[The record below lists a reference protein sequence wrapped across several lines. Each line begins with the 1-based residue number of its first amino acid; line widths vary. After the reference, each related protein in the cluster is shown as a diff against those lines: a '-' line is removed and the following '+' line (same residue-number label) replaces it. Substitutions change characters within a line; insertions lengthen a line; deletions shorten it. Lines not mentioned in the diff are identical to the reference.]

1 MPDSIQV
8 DGAIIWSKT
17 EYWSSKLAPEA
28 SLLCHEISFIV
39 DQSATINQG
48 YNNNSTMMED
58 SQELDRLEQECTS
71 MICLLKELERE
82 ELELLQQN
90 KILAREA
97 LLCGYQP
104 HLLEPPAP
112 KRRRIIKK
120 KEEE

>member
-1 MPDSIQV
+1 
-8 DGAIIWSKT
+8 
-17 EYWSSKLAPEA
+17 
-28 SLLCHEISFIV
+28 
-39 DQSATINQG
+39 
-48 YNNNSTMMED
+48 MMED

-120 KEEE
+120 KEED